1 MGRPAT
7 KPKALKD
14 GYYLELRNP
23 NAQTGIKI
31 RRDTREE
38 IDVAMEHYKNSK
50 NVNYLGELKK
60 GKWVDAKKTG

>member
-14 GYYLELRNP
+14 GYYLELRNH
-23 NAQTGIKI
+23 NAASGIKI

-50 NVNYLGELKK
+50 NVIYLGELKK
-60 GKWVDAKKTG
+60 GKWVDGKK

>member
-50 NVNYLGELKK
+50 TLSTSVS
-60 GKWVDAKKTG
+60 